1 MTYQLI
7 TNLDGST
14 SLVRTN
20 ADGSQTWIPQDE
32 NNSDYREYLKTP
44 VAVTPLT
51 AAQEAQIAAQ
61 KAQATAQASSTAN
74 LTTLIASMS
83 SQIAQAQTD
92 LTTLSTSTD
101 PLAPIVARA
110 VEGVL
115 GLAQGLAD
123 TLIVLNAVEAS
134 QIPKVTQ

>member
-51 AAQEAQIAAQ
+51 TEQQAQIAAQ
-61 KAQATAQASSTAN
+61 QAQATNVANAKAAIVSALPDLATAQA
-74 LTTLIASMS
+74 
-83 SQIAQAQTD
+83 QAQAD
-92 LTTLSTSTD
+92 LATLAASNS
-101 PLAPIVARA
+101 PNAPILTRVITDSLTMAETVMNILTA
-110 VEGVL
+110 LELL
-115 GLAQGLAD
+115 G
-123 TLIVLNAVEAS
+123 
-134 QIPKVTQ
+134 

>member
-7 TNLDGST
+7 TNLDGTT

-51 AAQEAQIAAQ
+51 TEQQAQIAAQ
-61 KAQATAQASSTAN
+61 QAQATNVANAKAAIVSALPDLATAQ
-74 LTTLIASMS
+74 
-83 SQIAQAQTD
+83 AQAQTD
-92 LTTLSTSTD
+92 LATLAASNS
-101 PLAPIVARA
+101 PNAPILTR
-110 VEGVL
+110 L
-115 GLAQGLAD
+115 ITNTLTLAQ
-123 TLIVLNAVEAS
+123 AVDNILTAI
-134 QIPKVTQ
+134 QILEP